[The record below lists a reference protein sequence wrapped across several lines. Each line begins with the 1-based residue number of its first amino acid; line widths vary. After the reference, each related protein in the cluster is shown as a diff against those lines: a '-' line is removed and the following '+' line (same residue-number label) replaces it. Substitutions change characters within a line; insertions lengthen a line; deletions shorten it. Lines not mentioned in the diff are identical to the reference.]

1 MSKTIETAKRRMMEK
16 GNLPID
22 NTFAI
27 ISITDPIAQPAK
39 LDYDCP
45 VYRFAFNDITEWC
58 QEYPHLITFVQA
70 QGILKA
76 LLSHNKIIVH
86 CNEAYSRSP
95 AVALFAEKYLGFEWI
110 GKHDSPFE
118 YNTLVYN
125 SLIEVYE
132 IYKENFKRGLNLE

>member
-1 MSKTIETAKRRMMEK
+1 MNFKTIETTKRRIIEK

-27 ISITDPIAQPAK
+27 ISITDPIAEVAK

-45 VYRFAFNDITEWC
+45 VYRFAFNDIEQWC

-95 AVALFAEKYLGFEWI
+95 AVALFAERYLGFEWLY
-110 GKHDSPFE
+110 KNYDHFE
-118 YNTLVYN
+118 PNMLVYN

-132 IYKENFKRGLNLE
+132 LYKETLPKE